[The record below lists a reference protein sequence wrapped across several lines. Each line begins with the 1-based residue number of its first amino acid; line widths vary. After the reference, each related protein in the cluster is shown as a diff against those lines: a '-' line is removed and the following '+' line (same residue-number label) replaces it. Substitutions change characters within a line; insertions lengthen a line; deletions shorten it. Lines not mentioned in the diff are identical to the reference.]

1 MDGDDFKTHYGAQT
15 TVGAD
20 NCTGEMSYV
29 TARRHRGEPGGV
41 MSLRIGGV
49 IRCRR
54 AIPWRRRRS
63 RRREPRDA
71 GRCAGTPPPADD
83 IPFP

>member
-41 MSLRIGGV
+41 MSLRIGGHSLSSGDSMAAAS
-49 IRCRR
+49 ISS
-54 AIPWRRRRS
+54 A
-63 RRREPRDA
+63 
-71 GRCAGTPPPADD
+71 
-83 IPFP
+83 